1 MATKKKKT
9 SHKGKNRNRYGTEPV
24 QLSVRVPPAEKAWV
38 VKHAEA
44 AGVSNSAF
52 VAMLLQQM
60 RRTEDQMGEPGGLF
74 DMYSKRVEQII
85 DAAAEANRK

>member
-24 QLSVRVPPAEKAWV
+24 QLSVRVPQADKAWV

-60 RRTEDQMGEPGGLF
+60 RRTEDLMGEPGGLF
-74 DMYSKRVEQII
+74 DMYSKRVEQIV
-85 DAAAEANRK
+85 DAAAEVNRK